1 MVRVLLDTNQL
12 VSSLL
17 SARGLQRGLIDAW
30 RRRDFILMLAPGQ
43 IEEVGEVLSRPK
55 IAKKYVISAEDREM
69 FLNLLRSD
77 AIPLPSK
84 PRPHICRDP
93 DDDFLL
99 GCAAAGG
106 VNYLISGDRDL
117 LSLGSFQ
124 GVVLLTAREYLSL
137 PVPPPF
143 TSSE

>member
-1 MVRVLLDTNQL
+1 VVRVLLDTNQL

-55 IAKKYVISAEDREM
+55 IAKKYAISAEDREM

-77 AIPLPSK
+77 AIPLPSM

-106 VNYLISGDRDL
+106 VDYLISGDQDL

-137 PVPPPF
+137 PPPLG
-143 TSSE
+143 